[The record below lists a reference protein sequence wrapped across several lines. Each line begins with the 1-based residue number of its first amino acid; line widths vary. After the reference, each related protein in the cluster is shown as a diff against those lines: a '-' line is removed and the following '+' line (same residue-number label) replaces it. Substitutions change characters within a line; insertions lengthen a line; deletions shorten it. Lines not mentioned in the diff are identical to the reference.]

1 MDADIKNSKTG
12 LPAWS
17 RQTQRQHDCESARS
31 AKQLAGGSERE
42 AMFACLQ
49 AIVLDGLR
57 HGFFDCVITSEV
69 VKDRKRRV
77 VISAGKSHQFT
88 IAEEDLHN

>member
-1 MDADIKNSKTG
+1 MDADFKNPMAG
-12 LPAWS
+12 P
-17 RQTQRQHDCESARS
+17 RQTQKQQDCELARN
-31 AKQLAGGSERE
+31 AKQLAGGSGRD
-42 AMFACLQ
+42 AMFAWLQ
-49 AIVLDGLR
+49 EIVLDGLR

-88 IAEEDLHN
+88 IKEEDLHN